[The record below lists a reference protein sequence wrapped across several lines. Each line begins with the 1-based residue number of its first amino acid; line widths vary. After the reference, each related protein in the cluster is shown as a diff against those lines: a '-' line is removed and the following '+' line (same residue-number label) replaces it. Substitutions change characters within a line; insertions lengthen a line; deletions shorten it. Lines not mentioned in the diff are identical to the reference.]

1 MGSWSGSVF
10 CDLCHA
16 FSFEVF
22 VLLHYPFNAT
32 NDNITRETLNFRSLE
47 GSEYAMNVGTSV
59 I

>member
-1 MGSWSGSVF
+1 MF